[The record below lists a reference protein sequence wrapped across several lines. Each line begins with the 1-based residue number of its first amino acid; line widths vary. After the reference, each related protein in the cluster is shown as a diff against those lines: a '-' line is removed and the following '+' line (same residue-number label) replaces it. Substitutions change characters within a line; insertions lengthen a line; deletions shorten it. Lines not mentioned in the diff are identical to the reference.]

1 MCKLSYRVRLWYVL
15 TPVNAFGVFFLF
27 CDPLYRFHAHRKDRG
42 GRRRRR
48 EPAAISSDF
57 CSPPH
62 QIERTKAR
70 GTAKSASDLCSSS
83 VAATLGVWC
92 FSEVNPTPS
101 NLPDVIFLLFF
112 SFCGCFLILLHA
124 IQADSASVLLFFH
137 FRVSFRGVEWGGG
150 WCFGG
155 ILSRLVTGTGTE
167 LEPEPDAMSRAARTS
182 ISLEMLL
189 RCVLLRVISV
199 GRQALGASI
208 RCIAQATSLHVVL
221 TVEPV
226 LIIKPSAGALF

>member
-1 MCKLSYRVRLWYVL
+1 MDGRDNFMCKLSYRVRLCYVL

-42 GRRRRR
+42 GRCRRR

-112 SFCGCFLILLHA
+112 LLLWVFSDPPACDSSRFGFCLVVFSF
-124 IQADSASVLLFFH
+124 
-137 FRVSFRGVEWGGG
+137 
-150 WCFGG
+150 
-155 ILSRLVTGTGTE
+155 
-167 LEPEPDAMSRAARTS
+167 
-182 ISLEMLL
+182 
-189 RCVLLRVISV
+189 
-199 GRQALGASI
+199 
-208 RCIAQATSLHVVL
+208 
-221 TVEPV
+221 
-226 LIIKPSAGALF
+226 